1 MKKILLIVL
10 VLALLAYSA
19 AATQFFLKEIMY
31 EGETKQYTS
40 GTYVYTIELTGVFDR
55 QAKAQFK
62 VNGESTDALGE
73 DESDKLSD
81 GAVIQV
87 RDVLPQ
93 ESGDGKDMVQFNFFP
108 ASHPEATAQPAASPT
123 TTQPTATQTKTA
135 PATTTTATKQA
146 SAAQQQNDTQKK
158 VSTVDLTKTMQKKSV
173 WMRIKDWFKNLFD

>member
-1 MKKILLIVL
+1 MRKILLFVT
-10 VLALLAYSA
+10 VLALLACSA
-19 AATQFFLKEIMY
+19 TAAQFFLKEIIY

-55 QAKAQFK
+55 QLKAQFK
-62 VNGESTDALGE
+62 VNGETTDVLSE

-108 ASHPEATAQPAASPT
+108 AEHPEATTQPTASPT

-146 SAAQQQNDTQKK
+146 SATQQQNDTQKK

-173 WMRIKDWFKNLFD
+173 WGRFVDWLKGLFK